1 MVYLQMLIGKNFGMR
16 MKVKKYQKAPN
27 FKLDSTDGKVFEL
40 SKVKNGI
47 IIYFYPRDNTPGCT
61 LETKDFS
68 KLYKKFK
75 KLKYEVIGI
84 SKDNMK
90 SHINFKKKYNVP
102 FQLLS
107 DKNILVQK
115 KYGIWGKK
123 SFMGKK
129 FMGTVRS
136 TIVIKNGKI
145 FNIWKNVRVKGHAL
159 EVLEFIKS
167 LNK

>member
-1 MVYLQMLIGKNFGMR
+1 MLIGKNFGMR

-107 DKNILVQK
+107 DENILVQK

>member
-1 MVYLQMLIGKNFGMR
+1 MVYLQMLIGKNFGMT
-16 MKVKKYQKAPN
+16 MKVKKNQKAPN
-27 FKLDSTDGKVFEL
+27 FKLDSTDSKVFEL

-68 KLYKKFK
+68 KFYKKFK

-102 FQLLS
+102 FHLLS
-107 DKNILVQK
+107 DENILVQK
-115 KYGIWGKK
+115 KYGVWGKK

-159 EVLEFIKS
+159 EVLDFIKS

>member
-1 MVYLQMLIGKNFGMR
+1 
-16 MKVKKYQKAPN
+16 MKVKENTKSPT
-27 FKLDSTDGKVFEL
+27 FSLDSTTLKTFDS
-40 SKVKNGI
+40 SKIKGGLVV
-47 IIYFYPRDNTPGCT
+47 YFYPRDNTPGCT

-68 KLYKKFK
+68 KFYKKFK

-102 FQLLS
+102 FHLLS
-107 DKNILVQK
+107 DENILVQK
-115 KYGIWGKK
+115 KYGVWGKK

-159 EVLEFIKS
+159 EVLDFIKS

>member
-1 MVYLQMLIGKNFGMR
+1 MLIGKNFGMR
-16 MKVKKYQKAPN
+16 MKGKKYQEAPN

-107 DKNILVQK
+107 DENILVQK

>member
-1 MVYLQMLIGKNFGMR
+1 MLIGKNFGMR

>member
-1 MVYLQMLIGKNFGMR
+1 MLIGKNFGMR

-68 KLYKKFK
+68 KFYKKFK

>member
-107 DKNILVQK
+107 DENILVQK
-115 KYGIWGKK
+115 KYGVWGKK

>member
-1 MVYLQMLIGKNFGMR
+1 
-16 MKVKKYQKAPN
+16 MKVKENKKSPT
-27 FKLDSTDGKVFEL
+27 FSLDSTTLKTFDS
-40 SKVKNGI
+40 SKIKGGLVV
-47 IIYFYPRDNTPGCT
+47 YFYPRDNTPGCT

-68 KLYKKFK
+68 KFYKKFK

-102 FQLLS
+102 FHLLS
-107 DKNILVQK
+107 DENILVQK
-115 KYGIWGKK
+115 KYGVWGKK

-159 EVLEFIKS
+159 EVLDFIKS
-167 LNK
+167 SNN

>member
-1 MVYLQMLIGKNFGMR
+1 
-16 MKVKKYQKAPN
+16 MKVKIGSKSLN
-27 FKLDSTDGKVFEL
+27 FKLNSTNLKAFDT
-40 SKVKNGI
+40 SKIKNGLV
-47 IIYFYPRDNTPGCT
+47 IYFYPKDNTPGCT
-61 LETKDFS
+61 LETRDFS

-75 KLKYEVIGI
+75 SLKFEVIGI
-84 SKDNMK
+84 SKDNIK
-90 SHINFKKKYNVP
+90 SHLSFKKKNKVP

-107 DKNILVQK
+107 DDKLVVQK
-115 KYGIWGKK
+115 KYGVWGLK

-145 FNIWKNVRVKGHAL
+145 FNIWKNVRVKGHAV

>member
-1 MVYLQMLIGKNFGMR
+1 MLIGKNFGMR

-107 DKNILVQK
+107 DENILVQK

-145 FNIWKNVRVKGHAL
+145 FNIWKNVRVKGHAV